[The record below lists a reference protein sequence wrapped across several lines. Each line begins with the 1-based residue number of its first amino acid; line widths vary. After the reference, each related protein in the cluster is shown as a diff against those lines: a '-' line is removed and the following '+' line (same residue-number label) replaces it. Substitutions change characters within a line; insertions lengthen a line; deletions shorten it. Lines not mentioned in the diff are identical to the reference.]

1 MGLMQ
6 FKFHNLLLVIVLSLI
21 PVSTNAV
28 AQNSVATKDSKTLEL
43 EAVRRKL
50 DEARQRQ
57 SALQDEIAA
66 LDRDVGAINRAL
78 IETAKRGQELEGLV
92 TQSEVR
98 LNGLLETQTALKT
111 SLNSKRG
118 LLSEVLASL
127 QRLGKN
133 PPPALFIRPEDALAS
148 VRSSI
153 LLSAVVPS
161 IKQESDIL
169 FGELSALTQ
178 TSQAVIAEK
187 QKLANSLNAL
197 AEDETRLSLLVEE
210 KNELATKS
218 REDLKIEQ
226 QKSADLASQALS
238 LKQFIK
244 DLESQ
249 ITSAA
254 VAARSAKAADEKR
267 QIDEQKRLR
276 DAQKRLNAG
285 QRQSKEKPT
294 DNLQSDMNRIEP
306 AIAFSRAKGRV
317 LLPVSGVLLTKFG
330 ATVNGVRR
338 TNIALVTRANAR
350 VRAPNDGWI
359 VYAGPFRSYGQI
371 IIINA
376 GEGYHMV
383 LSGLAQTNVTPGR
396 FVLAGEPIGRMGTK
410 SFAAA
415 TTTNLGSNQ
424 PILSVELRKDSKPID
439 PTAWWAV
446 NPNKDVQIS
455 ARKGT

>member
-1 MGLMQ
+1 MHPIRLN
-6 FKFHNLLLVIVLSLI
+6 FFNLLLATTLWLVPVQTDVL
-21 PVSTNAV
+21 
-28 AQNSVATKDSKTLEL
+28 AQNSIDTKDSKTLEL

-50 DEARQRQ
+50 EEAQQKQ
-57 SALQDEIAA
+57 SSLKEEIQA

-92 TQSEVR
+92 TQSELR
-98 LNGLLETQTALKT
+98 LNTLLNEQSKLKS
-111 SLNSKRG
+111 SLNEKRD

-161 IKQESDIL
+161 IKQESDTL
-169 FGELSALTQ
+169 FAELSALKV
-178 TSQAVIAEK
+178 TSQAVESEK
-187 QKLANSLNAL
+187 KKLANSLNAL

-210 KNELATKS
+210 KNELAAKS
-218 REDLKIEQ
+218 REDLQIEQ
-226 QKSADLASQALS
+226 QKAADLASKALT

-267 QIDEQKRLR
+267 QIDEKKRLEAAR
-276 DAQKRLNAG
+276 KNLNKGDLKSRENQKAELLSNM
-285 QRQSKEKPT
+285 
-294 DNLQSDMNRIEP
+294 DRIEP
-306 AIAFSRAKGRV
+306 AIAFSNAKGRV
-317 LLPVSGVLLTKFG
+317 LLPVSGVLASGFG
-330 ATVNGVRR
+330 AVIDGVRR
-338 TNIALVTRANAR
+338 TNVTLATRANAR
-350 VRAPNDGWI
+350 VRAPSDGWV
-359 VYAGPFRSYGQI
+359 VYAGTFRSFGQI
-371 IIINA
+371 VILNA
-376 GEGYHMV
+376 GEGYHLV
-383 LSGLAQTNVTPGR
+383 LSGLSQTNVTPGR
-396 FVLAGEPIGRMGTK
+396 FVLAGEPIGRMGTT

-415 TTTNLGSNQ
+415 TTTKLGSNQ

-439 PTAWWAV
+439 PTPWWAV
-446 NPNKDVQIS
+446 KPNTNVQIS